1 MLKFKKTFVNKNNY
15 FLKGKAKKWDSINTF
30 IDPKTRE
37 QPSIQPLIVISS
49 VLIFLGYFIF
59 LREENELDQ
68 IFTQTLDES
77 VPNVKEMT
85 LRRQII
91 RFENLGLD
99 TSDLKKS
106 LEEELKNKTNKAN
119 KK

>member
-1 MLKFKKTFVNKNNY
+1 MSSILVLLIYFV
-15 FLKGKAKKWDSINTF
+15 
-30 IDPKTRE
+30 
-37 QPSIQPLIVISS
+37 
-49 VLIFLGYFIF
+49 F

-68 IFTQTLDES
+68 IFTRTLDES

-99 TSDLKKS
+99 TSSLKKS
-106 LEEELKNKTNKAN
+106 LEEEIKNKLN